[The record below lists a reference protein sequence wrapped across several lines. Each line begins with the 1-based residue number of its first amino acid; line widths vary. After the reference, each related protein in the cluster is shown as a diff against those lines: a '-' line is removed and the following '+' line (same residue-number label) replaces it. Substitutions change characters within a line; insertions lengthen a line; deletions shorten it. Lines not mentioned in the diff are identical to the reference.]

1 MTLHITLC
9 KYSVPWQIYT
19 YEYNPVRS
27 QLTFP
32 SDTSPWSGLAIRL
45 ALANEWKQKRGDQES
60 LTLHQP
66 LIFPLC
72 LPGEGSAP
80 EASFP
85 SAWILKHRRHVDH
98 GISTKLEIQKG
109 EA

>member
-1 MTLHITLC
+1 MGGSHVHSTTRATLE
-9 KYSVPWQIYT
+9 PAD
-19 YEYNPVRS
+19 
-27 QLTFP
+27 FP
-32 SDTSPWSGLAIRL
+32 NPWSGLATRL
-45 ALANEWKQKRGDQES
+45 ALANEWKQKRGDQKS

-85 SAWILKHRRHVDH
+85 SAWILKHRRHVDN